1 MEHGLNEA
9 FALFQASVRK
19 SPALMMETVSV
30 DANRGVTSRGNSPYD
45 KFASPATRAK
55 VLESRLQEIEA
66 FARNRGIPTSNVY
79 AAAEAAMR
87 TGKIPD
93 LGQYGLAG
101 DDAVA
106 LKQFLIS
113 DILNIAGLEW
123 TDYKGDPVEEL
134 APPAEEH
141 GEDPVSAVL
150 RDSGLDPS
158 SFMAES
164 IKGKPAHGLT
174 SKQTRRYTGRERG
187 ASDMWRKAKAMD
199 ATADI
204 AKRQQLGR
212 DRRPLGGSG
221 MGPVES
227 GVKVDPSRYMSEVES
242 TDALASAARLAASR
256 EQAAAKPAVV
266 DPRIAAAAA
275 RAKKAAQELNRRGL
289 GLGAIKKGGP
299 PPRRQLQMNDTQFD
313 PASFMA
319 EEGPIGGPQST
330 SVSPGR
336 MSPGNEADIA
346 NPQSYMKH
354 DLLPK
359 AVMAKLKQTVGDGV
373 YGYSREDLFR
383 LAREHGLLGTEEWVQ
398 EEVENAESR
407 LKARREAQRISR
419 EQEKKRKEGKGDPLK
434 AQIARAHATGQGNLA
449 KNVAKA
455 GNTIQGTLAKQD
467 VESQIGKAAQGSNI
481 RRTQRIKQQQL
492 GDFQQRFG
500 AVVSLQRTGAA
511 ALRSSAES
519 NEPVL
524 MEHDYCAEAKRHGGK
539 FVKYIQGNI
548 GIYEFDSSADAQQFA
563 GTYSTKTTATP
574 KVHGN
579 TVFIDESTLG
589 ESHLG
594 YGGNDR
600 SAGSAGL
607 SNYPGPTEPPYG
619 NEETDKAEK
628 KAKEKEVKED
638 TRSITDKI
646 LGIVDGDPR
655 GESWPKLGGE
665 MARLMNLENCGVFR
679 GPRGFSM
686 PEETPQPIEE
696 MSISA
701 GMGGFIG
708 GGMMSGMTGRTVA
721 MPSYDDSYDLPEDP
735 EKRIALLK
743 KMLDKHGLKKPV
755 EGE

>member
-1 MEHGLNEA
+1 MEQGLNETL
-9 FALFQASVRK
+9 ALFRASVRK

-30 DANRGVTSRGNSPYD
+30 DSNRGVTSRGNSPYD

-66 FARNRGIPTSNVY
+66 FARNRSIPTSNVY

-106 LKQFLIS
+106 LKHFLIS

-123 TDYKGDPVEEL
+123 TDYKGDPVEEI
-134 APPAEEH
+134 APQPDPEEARNQRVA
-141 GEDPVSAVL
+141 DCLSNA
-150 RDSGLDPS
+150 GLDPS
-158 SFMAES
+158 SYMAES
-164 IKGKPAHGLT
+164 VKGKPAHGLT

-187 ASDMWRKAKAMD
+187 HSDLMRSAKA
-199 ATADI
+199 ADSTRDI
-204 AKRQQLGR
+204 QKRQQLTR
-212 DRRPLGGSG
+212 DRRAIGTSG
-221 MGPVES
+221 MGSVES
-227 GVKVDPSRYMSEVES
+227 VKVDPGSYMAEVES
-242 TDALASAARLAASR
+242 DDALASAARLAASR
-256 EQAAAKPAVV
+256 KQVAAKPKLDPARAAATRLNQ
-266 DPRIAAAAA
+266 DPR
-275 RAKKAAQELNRRGL
+275 LRR
-289 GLGAIKKGGP
+289 GAIKPTQPTRPAIRKP
-299 PPRRQLQMNDTQFD
+299 QLNAVSFD
-313 PASFMA
+313 PQSFMA

-407 LKARREAQRISR
+407 LKARREAQRVSR
-419 EQEKKRKEGKGDPLK
+419 EQEKKRKEGKGDALK
-434 AQIARAHATGQGNLA
+434 AQIARAHATGQSNLA

-455 GNTIQGTLAKQD
+455 GNTIQGALAQQD
-467 VESQIGKAAQGSNI
+467 VEAQIGHAAQGSNI
-481 RRTQRIKQQQL
+481 RRTQKIKQQQL
-492 GDFQQRFG
+492 GDFRKRFG
-500 AVVSLQRTGAA
+500 ATTSLQRTGAA
-511 ALRSSAES
+511 ALAAGVES

-524 MEHDYCAEAKRHGGK
+524 MEHDPAR
-539 FVKYIQGNI
+539 FM
-548 GIYEFDSSADAQQFA
+548 
-563 GTYSTKTTATP
+563 
-574 KVHGN
+574 
-579 TVFIDESTLG
+579 G

-600 SAGSAGL
+600 SANSAGL
-607 SNYPGPTEPPYG
+607 SNQPGSATKPYDEADPYDEDKDKDK
-619 NEETDKAEK
+619 EEKA
-628 KAKEKEVKED
+628 VKED
-638 TRSITDKI
+638 KRSMTDKI
-646 LGIVDGDPR
+646 LGIMDGDPR

-696 MSISA
+696 MSVSA

-735 EKRIALLK
+735 EKRLALLK

-755 EGE
+755 EDK